1 MVKFLIPSLL
11 LSIPSLLIY
20 SSMAS
25 TKVKIPTIDF
35 SNLELKP
42 NTPLWESTK
51 VQVFEALKEYGCFE
65 AIYDKIPNE
74 IREGIFDISKEIF
87 EFPLETKVKNYS
99 EIPLQGYVGMIPHLP
114 FYESLGIS
122 DLLNPQN
129 VETFANIFWPHGN
142 PEFCNLVKSYA
153 NSLLKLDEMMKRMI
167 LENLGLEKHIN
178 ELLDNFVLFR
188 FTHYKGSS
196 IINKDENNKYDGL
209 GAHTDNDFLTF
220 IAQNQVNG
228 LQINKNGEWIDASI
242 SPNSFVV
249 LSGNFFKA

>member
-1 MVKFLIPSLL
+1 
-11 LSIPSLLIY
+11 
-20 SSMAS
+20 MAS

-74 IREGIFDISKEIF
+74 IREGIFGISKEIF

-99 EIPLQGYVGMIPHLP
+99 EITLHGYVGMITHLP
-114 FYESLGIS
+114 FYESLCIP

-142 PEFCNLVKSYA
+142 PDFWYVYF
-153 NSLLKLDEMMKRMI
+153 I
-167 LENLGLEKHIN
+167 L
-178 ELLDNFVLFR
+178 
-188 FTHYKGSS
+188 
-196 IINKDENNKYDGL
+196 
-209 GAHTDNDFLTF
+209 
-220 IAQNQVNG
+220 
-228 LQINKNGEWIDASI
+228 
-242 SPNSFVV
+242 
-249 LSGNFFKA
+249 FFKIKLFCALIRVVE